1 MIVLPIVN
9 RERILNVEVTLKDV
23 SKVGNKAAD
32 FNINSSDIIIHNKKY
47 NDSFYSK
54 SVATPK
60 SVMSFLRENGKIGK
74 SNILVTTKADEKGLF
89 DIYDVKYPS
98 DKVSDGLD
106 NLIGTLLLDLKNESN
121 SQKGRYLDLYKLGV
135 FNIITEERLTDL
147 EFLSKNMNQLNIAN
161 QLISAAKMI
170 FELRTKGDNYGELSQ
185 YYYDNPD
192 IVKTEIDIQLITTS
206 QKDNTGV
213 VWVQYSALYYNQQNN
228 LIQGS
233 SEVIS
238 RWEIEKVNQK
248 WIVTDIDD
256 LP

>member
-1 MIVLPIVN
+1 MHTERKLPVAFLSISLC
-9 RERILNVEVTLKDV
+9 ILIMLLTSCTSNT
-23 SKVGNKAAD
+23 
-32 FNINSSDIIIHNKKY
+32 
-47 NDSFYSK
+47 NDK
-54 SVATPK
+54 SYATPK
-60 SVMSFLRENGKIGK
+60 VVNHFGE
-74 SNILVTTKADEKGLF
+74 KAKELDRKCE
-89 DIYDVKYPS
+89 DI
-98 DKVSDGLD
+98 
-106 NLIGTLLLDLKNESN
+106 
-121 SQKGRYLDLYKLGV
+121 
-135 FNIITEERLTDL
+135 
-147 EFLSKNMNQLNIAN
+147 NQLNIAN

-213 VWVQYSALYYNQQNN
+213 VWVQYSARYYNQQNN

>member
-1 MIVLPIVN
+1 MHTERKLPVAFLSISLC
-9 RERILNVEVTLKDV
+9 ILIMLLTSCTSNT
-23 SKVGNKAAD
+23 
-32 FNINSSDIIIHNKKY
+32 
-47 NDSFYSK
+47 NDK
-54 SVATPK
+54 SYATPK
-60 SVMSFLRENGKIGK
+60 VVNHFGE
-74 SNILVTTKADEKGLF
+74 KAKELDRKCE
-89 DIYDVKYPS
+89 DI
-98 DKVSDGLD
+98 
-106 NLIGTLLLDLKNESN
+106 
-121 SQKGRYLDLYKLGV
+121 
-135 FNIITEERLTDL
+135 
-147 EFLSKNMNQLNIAN
+147 NQLNIAN

-192 IVKTEIDIQLITTS
+192 IVKTEIDI
-206 QKDNTGV
+206 
-213 VWVQYSALYYNQQNN
+213 NQQNN